1 MRGGTMR
8 AAAAATVLLLLLV
21 LVARP
26 CSALYVRVRQGKGKC
41 FIEMLED
48 NEVVV
53 LRFRSPDQAPLP
65 HEPEV
70 TSRMPA
76 VRAAVN
82 PGHGG

>member
-1 MRGGTMR
+1 MRLI
-8 AAAAATVLLLLLV
+8 LLGHLLV

-53 LRFRSPDQAPLP
+53 LRYRSPDQAPLP

-70 TSRMPA
+70 AAQLPA
-76 VRAAVN
+76 ARPAAS
-82 PGHGG
+82 PGHARS